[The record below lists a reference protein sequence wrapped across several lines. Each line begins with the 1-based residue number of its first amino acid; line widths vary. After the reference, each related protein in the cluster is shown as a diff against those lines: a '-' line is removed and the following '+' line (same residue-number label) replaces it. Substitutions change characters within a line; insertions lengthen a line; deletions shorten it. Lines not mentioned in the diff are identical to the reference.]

1 MVTKPQN
8 VLEEISS
15 ELATLGTG
23 WENYGPWGHSVR
35 PAGQPRV
42 HK

>member
-23 WENYGPWGHSVR
+23 WENYGP
-35 PAGQPRV
+35 
-42 HK
+42 